1 MSALAALAQP
11 KKHSPLPNSY
21 WVVPGRLA
29 AGEHPGAHTLSDT
42 TDRLQALLFA
52 GVTLFIDLT
61 EEDEGLGYDH
71 LLIYATGAVPLRYVR
86 HAIADHGVPAS
97 KKVMREI
104 LVTIE
109 QHLAKQGTVY
119 VHCRSG
125 IGRAATVIGCYL
137 TSLGMSGD
145 EAIER
150 LNEMWLESERCH
162 TFPRVPE
169 NKSQISYIQNWQS
182 AEPITVS
189 LGVPPNDASVSPPPP
204 PPAAKAVPPVTAVAR
219 LDHYSG
225 AMLGMAIGEAFGAQI
240 ANNAGD
246 ANANIDGSGAHG
258 LSPTVWQSDTAMT
271 WCLAESYLACKG
283 NNPEHQMQRYLE
295 WQRDGKYASDPAASR
310 VVPELQRALLKWEAT
325 QNPIVGTLDPV
336 VLDAHTL
343 ARTTAVA
350 MYYATN
356 PAQALIE
363 AVAAARP
370 TLQSPLALDVNRV
383 FVVALVDALKG
394 VEKESLLSFKKS
406 DAAKQLRAIKFNYQ
420 ILQIMDGWW
429 RGPVAPTGKPKNTLA
444 VLQSALWAFERSI
457 DFHEGLILATNSS
470 STPTS
475 SGAVYGA
482 LAGAYYGARNIPHDW
497 CQSVRQAQSLTELA
511 QRLARG

>member
-71 LLIYATGAVPLRYVR
+71 LLIYATGAVPLKYVR

-97 KKVMREI
+97 RKVMQEI
-104 LVTIE
+104 LTTIE
-109 QHLAKQGTVY
+109 QHLTKQGAVY

-125 IGRAATVIGCYL
+125 IGRASTVIGCYL
-137 TSLGMSGD
+137 ASLGMTGD
-145 EAIER
+145 EALER
-150 LNEMWLESERCH
+150 LNEMWLESERSH

-169 NKSQISYIQNWQS
+169 NKSQTSYVQNWRTADPS
-182 AEPITVS
+182 AA
-189 LGVPPNDASVSPPPP
+189 PPAPASADVNVVAL
-204 PPAAKAVPPVTAVAR
+204 PAAKVVPLATNSVVR
-219 LDHYSG
+219 LDHFSG
-225 AMLGMAIGEAFGAQI
+225 ALLGMAIGEAFGAQI
-240 ANNAGD
+240 TKSVGD
-246 ANANIDGSGAHG
+246 SANIEGSGAHG
-258 LSPTVWQSDTAMT
+258 LSPSVWQSDTAMC

-283 NNPEHQMQRYLE
+283 NNPQDQMQRYLE
-295 WQRDGKYASDPAASR
+295 WQRDGKYASDPA
-310 VVPELQRALLKWEAT
+310 VPRAIPEVQRALLKWEAT
-325 QNPIVGTLDPV
+325 QNPIVGTLDPAT
-336 VLDAHTL
+336 LDAHTL
-343 ARTTAVA
+343 SRTTAVA
-350 MYYATN
+350 LYYATN
-356 PAQALIE
+356 PSQALIE
-363 AVAAARP
+363 SVAAART
-370 TLQSPLALDVNRV
+370 TLQAPLALDVNRV
-383 FVVALVDALKG
+383 FVTAMVDALKG

-429 RGPVAPTGKPKNTLA
+429 RGPVAPTGKPKNALA

-470 STPTS
+470 SSPTS

-482 LAGAYYGARNIPHDW
+482 LAGAYYGARNIPQDW
-497 CQSVRQAQSLTELA
+497 CKGVLQAQRLIELA
-511 QRLARG
+511 QRLASG